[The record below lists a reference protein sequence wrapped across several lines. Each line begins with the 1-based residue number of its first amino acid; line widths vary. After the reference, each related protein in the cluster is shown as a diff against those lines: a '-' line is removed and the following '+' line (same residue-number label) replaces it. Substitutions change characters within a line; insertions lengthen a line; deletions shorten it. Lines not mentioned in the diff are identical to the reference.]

1 VIVSL
6 CMTQPKILL
15 VEDDVVLQKLYS
27 DILTSAQYTVD
38 TAADGDIAFTKMM
51 QGGWDLILLDMIL
64 PKTTGLELVKKIK
77 ETPPAIPIK
86 KIVFLTNLEKG
97 KEIDEATALGY
108 SYLIKSNLNPDEFVN
123 KVKSLLP
130 QI

>member
-1 VIVSL
+1 
-6 CMTQPKILL
+6 MTQPKILL